1 MLNLSKALLLPTF
14 ISGVLSFKAFA
25 NAQSADVEVINL
37 ADDFYTLYQST
48 QTLTQEKR
56 AEQFSQ
62 HFASQFAPFYSD
74 KSFLKAIAGFSAIEE
89 VYHSKNKRLSKELN
103 SSMESFIATFPDFKS
118 ETPIYILH
126 SLGRF
131 NGATRDLN
139 GKSYLMFG
147 VDLMAKYHNWKN
159 DTPFFHHELFH
170 VYHENL
176 FQCHVELWCSIWTEG
191 LATYVSHQLSPS
203 ASDDELMLN
212 IPDNLIEKIQSREL
226 YSLVDLK
233 KKFYSIKPE
242 TYSSF
247 FNFTQDETNLPYR
260 RGYYLGYILAKEIG
274 KNYSLEQLA
283 KLDKKTV
290 ESLLLKELDSLIES
304 QNKKLI
310 THKRQNPAGAGF

>member
-89 VYHSKNKRLSKELN
+89 VYHSKNKHLSKDLN

-131 NGATRDLN
+131 NGATRELN
-139 GKSYLMFG
+139 GKTYLMFG
-147 VDLMAKYHNWKN
+147 VDLMAKYHTWKN

-170 VYHENL
+170 VYHEKL
-176 FQCHVELWCSIWTEG
+176 FHCKDELWCSIWTEG
-191 LATYVSHQLSPS
+191 LATYVSYKLTPS

-212 IPDNLIEKIQSREL
+212 IPSNLVKKIRSRQL
-226 YSLVDLK
+226 DSLVDLK
-233 KKFYSIKPE
+233 KKFYSKKPE
-242 TYSSF
+242 IYSSF
-247 FNFTQDETNLPYR
+247 FNFAKDETKLPYR
-260 RGYYLGYILAKEIG
+260 RGYYLGFILAKEIG

-283 KLDKKTV
+283 KMDKQTV
-290 ESLLLKELDSLIES
+290 ESLLLKELDLLIKAE
-304 QNKKLI
+304 
-310 THKRQNPAGAGF
+310 G